1 MGRGLTGSV
10 AVQHNIK
17 RIDRLLGNDLLHTKI
32 SKLYESLVRQC
43 LDRISMP
50 LIIIDWSDLTPDRQ
64 WQLLRAS
71 VAVEGRSITL
81 YEQLYP

>member
-1 MGRGLTGSV
+1 
-10 AVQHNIK
+10 
-17 RIDRLLGNDLLHTKI
+17 
-32 SKLYESLVRQC
+32 
-43 LDRISMP
+43 MP

-81 YEQLYP
+81 YEQLYPQSQATSPRVHQAFLTQLATLLRQVVYQF